1 MNEKEDINGSFPP
14 WSRIPSLSEM
24 ADEAGVDTVEFL
36 NSIQLGMEVTDLAEK
51 FRISQSTAECLYEH
65 FYRYGV
71 NTIMGGD

>member
-1 MNEKEDINGSFPP
+1 MDDIAGNKGSFPP

-36 NSIQLGMEVTDLAEK
+36 NSIRQGLSIPELAEK
-51 FRISQSTAECLYEH
+51 FQVNESTVACLYEH
-65 FYRYGV
+65 FGRYGV

>member
-1 MNEKEDINGSFPP
+1 MDDRTSDRGSFPP

-36 NSIQLGMEVTDLAEK
+36 NSIQLGLGVPDLAEK
-51 FRISQSTAECLYEH
+51 FQISEATAACLSEH
-65 FYRYGV
+65 FYRYGI